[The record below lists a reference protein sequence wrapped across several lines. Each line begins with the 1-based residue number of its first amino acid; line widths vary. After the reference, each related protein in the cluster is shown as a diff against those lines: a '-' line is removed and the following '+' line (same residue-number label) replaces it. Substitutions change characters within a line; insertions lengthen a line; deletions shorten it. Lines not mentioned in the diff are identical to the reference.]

1 MAGLDHQSG
10 ACEHQE
16 CKDAPD
22 GLGPEDGLHGYQSHR
37 IPAPTVRAIDARSI
51 SAQVK
56 RARFAFTIRFP
67 F

>member
-1 MAGLDHQSG
+1 MTGLDDQSQACERHQS
-10 ACEHQE
+10 
-16 CKDAPD
+16 KDDPD
-22 GLGPEDGLHGYQSHR
+22 GLSLEERLHGQKSHR